1 MSNGTVFADISDRYD
16 RLNAILSLG
25 QDQKWRQ
32 TVVSRLPQ
40 GRVLDLGAG
49 TGAANQ
55 ILEPREIVALDPAPQ
70 MIAHNNAAARVV
82 AVGEQLPFADETF
95 DAVFS
100 AYVFR
105 NLDSVDETM
114 QEVARVLKPGG
125 LAGIIDLGRPEGR
138 FKSRIH
144 RAGTSV
150 VLPMAGMT
158 VGAREEYLYL
168 HKTLDKH
175 PPPEEL
181 LAKTSLTLLE
191 TWRLGPM
198 GFVWAALLE
207 KQRTEGR
214 GQRTE
219 GSSARALGNP

>member
-1 MSNGTVFADISDRYD
+1 MSNGVVFAEISDRYD

-40 GRVLDLGAG
+40 GRLLDLGAG

-55 ILEPREIVALDPAPQ
+55 ILEPRDIVALDPAPQ
-70 MIAHNNAAARVV
+70 MIAHNKASERVV
-82 AVGEQLPFADETF
+82 AVGEQLPFSDQSF

-105 NLDSVDETM
+105 NLDSVEETM
-114 QEVARVLKPGG
+114 REVARVLRPGG
-125 LAGIIDLGRPEGR
+125 LAGIIDLGRPGGT

-158 VGAREEYLYL
+158 VGARKEYAYL
-168 HKTLDKH
+168 HRSLDKC

-181 LAKTSLTLLE
+181 LANTPLTLRE

-207 KQRTEGR
+207 KQRTE
-214 GQRTE
+214 
-219 GSSARALGNP
+219 ADY